1 MSKPILVREVMATG
15 LVTLQPATPIFQAI
29 TLLLKNRVSGAP
41 VVDETG
47 TLVGVLSEKDCLRVF
62 ANEAFFSQSAGGPV
76 SDYMTTNMKTVDP
89 DDDVFKA
96 ADLFLK
102 HSFRRLPVVEDGRL
116 VGQISRRDVLKAS
129 LKLVKD
135 SPFKKE
141 WTDAK
146 YITDEIKAVL
156 ADRPHND

>member
-15 LVTLQPATPIFQAI
+15 LVTLQPGTPIFQAI

-41 VVDETG
+41 VVDEDG
-47 TLVGVLSEKDCLRVF
+47 QLVGVLSEKDCLRVF
-62 ANEAFFSQSAGGPV
+62 VNEAFFSQNAGGPV
-76 SDYMTTNMKTVDP
+76 SDYMTRNIQKVDP

-96 ADLFLK
+96 ADVFLK
-102 HSFRRLPVVEDGRL
+102 NSFRRLPVVEDGRL

-129 LKLVKD
+129 LKIAQD
-135 SPFKKE
+135 SPIKKQ

-156 ADRPHND
+156 TDRPHDD

>member
-15 LVTLQPATPIFQAI
+15 LVTLNPATPIFQAI
-29 TLLLKNRVSGAP
+29 TSLLKNRVSGAP
-41 VVDETG
+41 VVDEG
-47 TLVGVLSEKDCLRVF
+47 GRLVGVLSEKDCLRIF
-62 ANEAFFSQSAGGPV
+62 ANEAFFSQNAGGPV
-76 SDYMTTNMKTVDP
+76 SDYMTRNTLVVDP

-96 ADLFLK
+96 ADVFLK
-102 HSFRRLPVVEDGRL
+102 HTFRRLPVVEDGRL

-129 LKLVKD
+129 LRIVQE
-135 SPFKKE
+135 SPIKKQ

-156 ADRPHND
+156 ADRPHDD

>member
-15 LVTLQPATPIFQAI
+15 LVTLPPGMPIFQAI
-29 TLLLKNRVSGAP
+29 TLLLKNRISGAP
-41 VVDETG
+41 VVDDDG
-47 TLVGVLSEKDCLRVF
+47 RLVGVLSEKDCLRVF
-62 ANEAFFSQSAGGPV
+62 ANEAFFSQNAGGPV
-76 SDYMTTNMKTVDP
+76 SSYMTTNIQSVDP

-102 HSFRRLPVVEDGRL
+102 HSFRRLPVVDDGRL

-129 LKLVKD
+129 LKLVQD
-135 SPFKKE
+135 SPIKKE

-156 ADRPHND
+156 ADRPHED